1 MKRPVKQLINLL
13 KMPLR
18 VIFFVILFLLS
29 CRSSNSQQLLSNPF
43 HKKISGYSLI
53 SDQISEDTIKLKG
66 KSKVQKVNIGGI
78 FISPSIGSSFPLGT
92 FGEYSN
98 PGIIWGAKL
107 ELAYNRLYPL
117 VFGFIYEHQTNKG
130 NADYTTVN
138 SLTRFDTRTTFIGGS
153 LDIILNKYI
162 KSDFTIP
169 VFSIEIKYAK
179 IEREILPS
187 GLKPEIPR
195 NESLLTYSAG
205 LGFTIYVFDISAKYM
220 YGKDFNNLTFQGR
233 IHIPLIKF

>member
-1 MKRPVKQLINLL
+1 MSFK
-13 KMPLR
+13 
-18 VIFFVILFLLS
+18 ILFFIILYLFI
-29 CRSSNSQQLLSNPF
+29 NGTSQCQLTSLNRF
-43 HKKISGYSLI
+43 HQKNHIYNFK
-53 SDQISEDTIKLKG
+53 SDKISEDTVKLIG

-92 FGEYSN
+92 FGDYSN

-107 ELAYNRLYPL
+107 ELAYSRLYPL

-138 SLTRFDTRTTFIGGS
+138 SLTRLDTRTTFIGGS

-169 VFSIEIKYAK
+169 VFTVEIKYAK

-187 GLKPEIPR
+187 GLKPEIAR
-195 NESLLTYSAG
+195 HESLLTYSAG

-220 YGKDFNNLTFQGR
+220 YGKNFNNLIFQGR